1 MKMYKKVMA
10 AALAGVMTV
19 SMSATAFAA
28 DDDGY
33 ILKATNEDSKSSDND
48 LVIAIEGSVSSMD
61 PANIPDTNAIS
72 ATRGVYE
79 TLVSFDE
86 NQELTG
92 KLAESWEVSDDSLT
106 YTFKLRQGVKFQ
118 DGTDFNAAAVKAN
131 YDRVVNKDNNLRQRR
146 TFIVTNED
154 GSESSSLTVRRK
166 RTTAKAV
173 CLLAINR
180 RQARTLLLL
189 RTLSLQEL
197 LSERVWLFFQSLTA
211 LMLRLHLL
219 WLTVR
224 KKVRVKR
231 ALWLR

>member
-106 YTFKLRQGVKFQ
+106 
-118 DGTDFNAAAVKAN
+118 
-131 YDRVVNKDNNLRQRR
+131 
-146 TFIVTNED
+146 
-154 GSESSSLTVRRK
+154 
-166 RTTAKAV
+166 
-173 CLLAINR
+173 
-180 RQARTLLLL
+180 
-189 RTLSLQEL
+189 L
-197 LSERVWLFFQSLTA
+197 LSIF
-211 LMLRLHLL
+211 
-219 WLTVR
+219 
-224 KKVRVKR
+224 VRVLNSRTEQTSMQQQLKQTMIV
-231 ALWLR
+231 

>member
-86 NQELTG
+86 KQANLLNHG
-92 KLAESWEVSDDSLT
+92 K
-106 YTFKLRQGVKFQ
+106 FPM
-118 DGTDFNAAAVKAN
+118 
-131 YDRVVNKDNNLRQRR
+131 
-146 TFIVTNED
+146 
-154 GSESSSLTVRRK
+154 
-166 RTTAKAV
+166 
-173 CLLAINR
+173 
-180 RQARTLLLL
+180 TLLLI
-189 RTLSLQEL
+189 LS
-197 LSERVWLFFQSLTA
+197 SF
-211 LMLRLHLL
+211 
-219 WLTVR
+219 
-224 KKVRVKR
+224 VRVLNSRTEQTSMQQQLKQTTIV
-231 ALWLR
+231 

>member
-86 NQELTG
+86 N
-92 KLAESWEVSDDSLT
+92 
-106 YTFKLRQGVKFQ
+106 
-118 DGTDFNAAAVKAN
+118 
-131 YDRVVNKDNNLRQRR
+131 
-146 TFIVTNED
+146 
-154 GSESSSLTVRRK
+154 
-166 RTTAKAV
+166 
-173 CLLAINR
+173 
-180 RQARTLLLL
+180 
-189 RTLSLQEL
+189 
-197 LSERVWLFFQSLTA
+197 
-211 LMLRLHLL
+211 H
-219 WLTVR
+219 
-224 KKVRVKR
+224 
-231 ALWLR
+231 